1 MRKQKL
7 FKILFMALVIILVIG
22 FTVIVQA
29 SSDENNSERVI
40 RKLFTL
46 TRPQAAAP
54 DEYETALLIAEG
66 MRELGLDVGVKVI
79 TWEQMI
85 NIVWYTRDSWD
96 FTGWTITSRPER
108 LDPDEMLYNSFHSST
123 VENGYNFVGY
133 INPEYDKLVEKQ
145 RVTLDKEER
154 RKLVFKCQEILAED
168 AVWDFVVNPTI
179 NIVFN
184 NQVFKP
190 ESIKEMVG
198 MGIKNFW
205 TYIYAEPA
213 GEQKNIIL
221 NSNDTVRSINPL
233 FISGTADSWITEL
246 VWDRLMRVG
255 QDGLPKPWAAKSIEW
270 VSDKQVRVILREG
283 MKWHDGKPVTVE
295 DVKFSFEAPL
305 SGEVPMY
312 KPFVDNIKFI
322 EIINSNTLD
331 FNLKNPS
338 ATFEIASLS
347 KINLIPKHIWE
358 PILKDLKNS
367 TDNVESTQEEI
378 PIGSGPYKF
387 SHWKFSE
394 EIVLD
399 ANKEHFS
406 APKMEKW
413 IVRFILNMEA
423 TLGMIQNG
431 EINFLAAY
439 LGDPQLLQ
447 RKVEAD
453 SKLTMVSS
461 VDVGARFFAPNHRR
475 PPFDDSAF
483 RRAVAAVT
491 DRDLIVAAIW
501 KGFAVPGDSVVSPAM
516 KFWKNKNLNLPS
528 GGVEEAKQILKEAGY
543 EWDKKGRL
551 MYPEGKKEELDPMY

>member
-1 MRKQKL
+1 M
-7 FKILFMALVIILVIG
+7 
-22 FTVIVQA
+22 
-29 SSDENNSERVI
+29 
-40 RKLFTL
+40 
-46 TRPQAAAP
+46 
-54 DEYETALLIAEG
+54 
-66 MRELGLDVGVKVI
+66 
-79 TWEQMI
+79 
-85 NIVWYTRDSWD
+85 
-96 FTGWTITSRPER
+96 
-108 LDPDEMLYNSFHSST
+108 
-123 VENGYNFVGY
+123 
-133 INPEYDKLVEKQ
+133 
-145 RVTLDKEER
+145 
-154 RKLVFKCQEILAED
+154 
-168 AVWDFVVNPTI
+168 
-179 NIVFN
+179 
-184 NQVFKP
+184 
-190 ESIKEMVG
+190 
-198 MGIKNFW
+198 
-205 TYIYAEPA
+205 
-213 GEQKNIIL
+213 
-221 NSNDTVRSINPL
+221 
-233 FISGTADSWITEL
+233 
-246 VWDRLMRVG
+246 
-255 QDGLPKPWAAKSIEW
+255 
-270 VSDKQVRVILREG
+270 
-283 MKWHDGKPVTVE
+283 
-295 DVKFSFEAPL
+295 
-305 SGEVPMY
+305 
-312 KPFVDNIKFI
+312 
-322 EIINSNTLD
+322 
-331 FNLKNPS
+331 
-338 ATFEIASLS
+338 
-347 KINLIPKHIWE
+347 
-358 PILKDLKNS
+358 
-367 TDNVESTQEEI
+367 ESTQEEI

-431 EINFLAAY
+431 EINFLATY